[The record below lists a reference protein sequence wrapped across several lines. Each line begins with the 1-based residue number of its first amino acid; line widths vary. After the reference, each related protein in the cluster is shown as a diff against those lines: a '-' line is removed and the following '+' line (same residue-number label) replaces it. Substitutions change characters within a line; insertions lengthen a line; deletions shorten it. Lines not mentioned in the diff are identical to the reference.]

1 MNKQVVIIAGSEYGE
16 IKAYYEIVNN
26 KLHLKHY
33 KGDTGLAGNHIALE
47 FDGVNLEDVPELRR
61 KLLDE
66 NVHGAERCGC
76 HLCNLGLYIIGLD
89 QHL

>member
-1 MNKQVVIIAGSEYGE
+1 MNNQVIIIAGSEYGE
-16 IKAYYEIVNN
+16 ITAYYEIQDNV
-26 KLHLKHY
+26 LHLKRY
-33 KGDTGLAGNHIALE
+33 KGDTGLAGKHIALE
-47 FDGVNLEDVPELRR
+47 FDGVNVESVPELRR

-66 NVHGAERCGC
+66 NTHGATRCGC